1 MRPLLPIS
9 DLVITGNNGSIITV
23 IIGNNGTV
31 ITSNNDVITSVIMS
45 NNWSNNT

>member
-23 IIGNNGTV
+23 IIGNNSSV
-31 ITSNNDVITSVIMS
+31 IISNNDVIIKVIMS
-45 NNWSNNT
+45 FNRNHNM